1 MLTSCLT
8 IQLFSMSLMAFLACL
23 LWQLSAVPLH
33 FLDAVITFQGKWG
46 VNYYCIGVGRFR
58 ILGGGGGGGGGGGA
72 GGGGGGGGGGGPKF
86 RILGG
91 GGGGARGGQIPSR
104 HMTSKRRRCDV
115 MTSHR
120 RHFDV
125 VCPLGF

>member
-58 ILGGGGGGGGGGGA
+58 ILGGGGGGA
-72 GGGGGGGGGGGPKF
+72 GGQSLEF
-86 RILGG
+86 WG